1 MTSALPEHGRDP
13 DELERLLA
21 DWQTGDIDW
30 RGGRAFSLVYNADD
44 PVLEEL
50 QHRVA
55 DRFLHENALNPFVYP
70 SLLRMEQEVVAAA
83 AALFGTQPDAGTM
96 TSGGTESIF
105 LAVYTGREHARA
117 RGIDRPQIVIASTA
131 HPAFTKAAHYLDVE
145 EVRVEV
151 GADRRADVA
160 ATAERVGS
168 RTALVVGSAPC
179 YPYGVIDPIADLA
192 QLAAAHDTLCHVDAC
207 LGGWLLPFWEQIGE
221 PVPPWDFSV
230 EGVTSIS
237 ADIHKYGY
245 CFKGASVVIYRD
257 AGMKQRQHFI
267 FDNWPGGLYG
277 SATTAGTR
285 PAAPIAAAW
294 ATIQHL
300 GSDGYLAKARTVR
313 EATRRFLRGVEA
325 IDELELSALPDMSL
339 FEFSS
344 RAGADATGAIADLMD
359 DRGWRLDRQQGGL
372 HLMISPGHLA
382 VADDFIADLEHAVAN
397 RGVSRGVEATY
408 GGGDARSTTESAR
421 HSTRRD

>member
-1 MTSALPEHGRDP
+1 MASALPDHGRDP
-13 DELERLLA
+13 DELEQLLSE
-21 DWQTGDIDW
+21 WQAGDIDW

-44 PVLEEL
+44 PVLARL

-70 SLLRMEQEVVAAA
+70 SLVRMEHEVVAVAA
-83 AALFGTQPDAGTM
+83 ELFGTEPECGTM

-105 LAVYTGREHARA
+105 LAVYTARERA
-117 RGIDRPQIVIASTA
+117 RERGIARPQIVLPSTG

-145 EVRVEV
+145 EIRVPI
-151 GADRRADVA
+151 GADLRADVA
-160 ATAERVGS
+160 ATAAHVGN

-179 YPYGVIDPIADLA
+179 YPYGVIDPIVDLA
-192 QLAAAHDTLCHVDAC
+192 RLAADHDTLCHVDAC
-207 LGGWLLPFWEQIGE
+207 LGGWLLPFWREIGE

-230 EGVTSIS
+230 DGVTSIS

-245 CFKGASVVIYRD
+245 CFKGASVVIHRD
-257 AGMKQRQHFI
+257 VEMKRRQHFV
-267 FDNWPGGLYG
+267 FDGWPGGLYG

-300 GSDGYLAKARTVR
+300 GRDGYLAKARTVR
-313 EATRRFLRGVEA
+313 AATRRCVDGVES
-325 IDELELSALPDMSL
+325 IDEQQLTVPPDMSL
-339 FEFSS
+339 FEFSARS
-344 RAGADATGAIADLMD
+344 GADATGAIADVMD

-382 VADDFIADLEHAVAN
+382 VADDFVADLGHAVAD
-397 RGVSRGVEATY
+397 RGVSRGVEARY
-408 GGGDARSTTESAR
+408 GGVVDP
-421 HSTRRD
+421 